1 MNLKLWTKISN
12 HFSVKKTILLY
23 HDSKIFVGE
32 EKKFKIYNKNINKLY
47 LSIVNLKKILILDN
61 FCTNFK
67 KPFFLISFSFF
78 LILKKN
84 ISFLIL

>member
-32 EKKFKIYNKNINKLY
+32 EKNSKFTIKTLINFTFL
-47 LSIVNLKKILILDN
+47 LSI
-61 FCTNFK
+61 
-67 KPFFLISFSFF
+67 
-78 LILKKN
+78 
-84 ISFLIL
+84 